1 MLGDVLEDEDWL
13 CGTAYIVR
21 HCTLYAQQITALE
34 RALRQMESALVEL
47 DVLSRLLQ
55 VAPSTSVEELQV
67 QLESCLLAFNRA
79 QHALQADAGARVA
92 LEQKTHELN
101 TATANLAAD
110 TTTRGNLL
118 RATEALSKI
127 VEQHSLERA
136 TAEAFGAIKGKVSA
150 IFAQIHT
157 PQEYEL
163 GDFTN
168 ESLVIPRDNK
178 QAHAVNQ
185 VSTGQRAALALSIF
199 LALNDSAKSAPP
211 VILIDDPVAHIDD
224 LNTLSFLDYLREI
237 VLRSHKQVFFATAD
251 IRLAALFQRK
261 FEFMGSRRFKRI
273 SLPLQ
278 N

>member
-79 QHALQADAGARVA
+79 QHALQLDAGARVA

-168 ESLVIPRDNK
+168 ESLVIRRDNK

>member
-168 ESLVIPRDNK
+168 ESLVIRRDNK

-237 VLRSHKQVFFATAD
+237 VIRGRKQVFFSTAD

-261 FEFMGSRRFKRI
+261 FEFMGSNRFKRI
-273 SLPLQ
+273 SLPLL

>member
-79 QHALQADAGARVA
+79 QHALQLDAGARVA

-168 ESLVIPRDNK
+168 ESLVIRRDNK

-224 LNTLSFLDYLREI
+224 LNTLSFLEYLREI